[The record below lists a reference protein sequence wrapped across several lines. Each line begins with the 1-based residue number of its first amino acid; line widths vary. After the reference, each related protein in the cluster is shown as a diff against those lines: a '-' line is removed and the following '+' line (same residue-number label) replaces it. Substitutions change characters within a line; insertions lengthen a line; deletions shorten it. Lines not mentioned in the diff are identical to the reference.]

1 MTQIYFHPTVM
12 YCFFR
17 ICSCNFSDGLQI
29 VHGALLI
36 NRKFKKNSTAY
47 SFSHYR
53 IITPVSVQH

>member
-36 NRKFKKNSTAY
+36 NRKFKKIAQPIHSHTTAL
-47 SFSHYR
+47 
-53 IITPVSVQH
+53 